1 MSIIQ
6 TEYNFVSVMNL
17 TDRAQ
22 HIFNQLDQHCTTTM
36 QMTDVDVYLLE
47 VLSDALAK
55 YSECVEVL
63 SKQGM
68 TQTAKNGFEVARP
81 EVAIAQQLM
90 GTIIKLGDR
99 IGITPMS
106 RKKLLGIKTIQ
117 KDPKPKGFNLN

>member
-1 MSIIQ
+1 
-6 TEYNFVSVMNL
+6 MNL

-22 HIFNQLDQHCTTTM
+22 HIFNQLHQHCADTM
-36 QMTDVDVYLLE
+36 FMVDVDVYLLQA
-47 VLSDALAK
+47 LSDALAK
-55 YSECVEVL
+55 YAECSEVL
-63 SKQGM
+63 NKEGM
-68 TQTAKNGFEVARP
+68 TQESKNGFAVQRP
-81 EVAIAQQLM
+81 EVAIQQQLM